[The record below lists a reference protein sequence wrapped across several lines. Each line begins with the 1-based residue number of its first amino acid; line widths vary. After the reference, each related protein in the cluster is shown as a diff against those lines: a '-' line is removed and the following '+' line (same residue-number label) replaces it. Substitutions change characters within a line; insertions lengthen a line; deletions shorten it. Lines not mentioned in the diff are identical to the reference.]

1 MLINSLDTIDEGKA
15 DATVIADY
23 QLFNLRG

>member
-1 MLINSLDTIDEGKA
+1 MLINSLDIIDEGKA

-23 QLFNLRG
+23 QPFTLRG